1 MNRWVLLAIAVVLGA
16 CASVEPQ
23 ESADS
28 PYARQLEAVQ
38 ASPSGEGF
46 RRLRE
51 LYPESDRYAPYDTTE
66 RALTQVMDEQL
77 RAGNWPGCIESADEL
92 LAYNYTSLFGHY
104 GAMRCHYELGRRAS
118 GEYHQLALDSLLDM
132 IWDSGDGESPETAF
146 TTITPPELSAFLRL
160 HGLSVNEQ
168 SIVNHEGRVYEQVT
182 VFDAES
188 RERLLW
194 WFDIT
199 AQYEAGFPDQ

>member
-1 MNRWVLLAIAVVLGA
+1 MNRWLFVFIAVVLSA
-16 CASVEPQ
+16 CASVER
-23 ESADS
+23 EDSAQS
-28 PYARQLEAVQ
+28 AYARQLEAVQ
-38 ASPSGEGF
+38 ASPSSEGF

-51 LYPESDRYAPYDTTE
+51 LYPESERYAPYDTTE
-66 RALTQVMDEQL
+66 RALTQVMYNHL
-77 RAGNWPGCIESADEL
+77 RSGSWPGCIESAEEL
-92 LAYNYTSLFGHY
+92 LEYNYTSLSGHY
-104 GAMRCHYELGRRAS
+104 GAMRCHYELGQQEP
-118 GEYHQLALDSLLDM
+118 GEYHQLALDSLLDT
-132 IWDSGDGESPETAF
+132 IWNSGDGESPETAF

-168 SIVNHEGRVYEQVT
+168 SIINHEDRVYEQVT

-199 AQYEAGFPDQ
+199 TQYEAGFPDQ